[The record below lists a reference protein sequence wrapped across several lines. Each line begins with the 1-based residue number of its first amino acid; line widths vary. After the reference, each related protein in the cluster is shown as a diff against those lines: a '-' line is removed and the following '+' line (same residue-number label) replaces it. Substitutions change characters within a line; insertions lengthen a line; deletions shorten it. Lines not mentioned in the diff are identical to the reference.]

1 MADYTEEEPLENKIN
16 AEFENPSS
24 EIISANDTDK
34 IIQNQE
40 TENMEVH
47 KHPHHVMHKKKWL
60 EYLLEFFM
68 LFLAVF
74 LGFIAENIREHTVEK
89 GRAKEYAQ
97 SLYKDLQNDTA
108 DIIKAALYENRIVN
122 FIDSLAN
129 LVSSSDLSQK
139 GGQLYYYMRLASFA
153 YDVDWNKATLSQ
165 LINSGNLR
173 YFTNTQLV
181 TQLGNY
187 NTITIIISNQD
198 NVISEKRKRAQ
209 AYKDRIAIPKCEQAF
224 SKMSIEDIV
233 LGRKNAL
240 IDSIRNTNIPVQN
253 NSADMLNAFANAVLD
268 TKNNRQNQRTK
279 YYPKAMK
286 LATDIME
293 LLKKEYQLE

>member
-1 MADYTEEEPLENKIN
+1 MADNTDEEHLDNPANTQPDIPSNDIIPTQDTETIN
-16 AEFENPSS
+16 P
-24 EIISANDTDK
+24 
-34 IIQNQE
+34 NQE

-47 KHPHHVMHKKKWL
+47 KHPHHVTHKKKWG
-60 EYLLEFFM
+60 EYLLEFLM

-224 SKMSIEDIV
+224 SKMSIEDNV

>member
-122 FIDSLAN
+122 FID
-129 LVSSSDLSQK
+129 K
-139 GGQLYYYMRLASFA
+139 IG
-153 YDVDWNKATLSQ
+153 
-165 LINSGNLR
+165 
-173 YFTNTQLV
+173 
-181 TQLGNY
+181 
-187 NTITIIISNQD
+187 
-198 NVISEKRKRAQ
+198 RAH
-209 AYKDRIAIPKCEQAF
+209 
-224 SKMSIEDIV
+224 V
-233 LGRKNAL
+233 
-240 IDSIRNTNIPVQN
+240 
-253 NSADMLNAFANAVLD
+253 
-268 TKNNRQNQRTK
+268 
-279 YYPKAMK
+279 
-286 LATDIME
+286 
-293 LLKKEYQLE
+293 